1 MPISLYSN
9 DLHCCVRIPYGV
21 LDTRCLSTS
30 NAPAHKDLESLFTLC
45 EGTFFVSDRLLIHKD
60 LQRRF
65 SKTVSPKLSLI
76 CLSLLPLCQK

>member
-1 MPISLYSN
+1 MFALTTN
-9 DLHCCVRIPYGV
+9 DFNRTSSFPYGV
-21 LDTRCLSTS
+21 LNTRCLSTS